1 VTSSSGAIGAGRPVA
16 HPFRFGLNVHGVHT
30 GEAWA
35 TLARRAE
42 ALGYDVLQ
50 LQDHLG
56 SQLSP
61 IVALTAAATATSTLR
76 IGTYVFANDFRHPL
90 VLAREIATLDR
101 LSAGR
106 VEFGIGAGWNP
117 ADYRQL
123 GVPYPSAGERLERF
137 EEVLPLFARLLAGE
151 TVEHVGKHYRL
162 GRARVVPGPTQRP
175 HPPILVGGGGP
186 RLLRVAARHAD
197 IIGFLP
203 SFDARGRPMVRQAT
217 EAETARKVAIV
228 REAAGLRADAIE
240 LNILVGDGGVIGRGP
255 VLGSA
260 ATALKRLATRVI
272 ATPYVLYGT
281 LGQLSDELFERRE
294 RLGIS
299 YYSLPGHAM
308 EAMAPLVQA
317 LSGR

>member
-1 VTSSSGAIGAGRPVA
+1 MR
-16 HPFRFGLNVHGVHT
+16 PFRFGLNVHGVHSAD
-30 GEAWA
+30 AWPA
-35 TLARRAE
+35 LARRAE
-42 ALGYDVLQ
+42 ELGYEVLQ

-61 IVALTAAATATSTLR
+61 IVALTTAAAATSSLR

-90 VLAREIATLDR
+90 VLAREVATLDR
-101 LSAGR
+101 LSGGR
-106 VEFGIGAGWNP
+106 LEFGIGAGWNP

-137 EEVLPLFARLLAGE
+137 EEVLPLFKRLLSGE
-151 TVEHVGKHYRL
+151 TVDHVGKHYRL

-186 RLLRVAARHAD
+186 RLLRVAAHEAD

-217 EAETARKVAIV
+217 ERETERKVETV
-228 REAAGLRADAIE
+228 RNAAGPRVDSIE
-240 LNILVGDGGVIGRGP
+240 LNILVGDGGVIGH
-255 VLGSA
+255 GSA
-260 ATALKRLATRVI
+260 LSSGATALKRLATRFVR
-272 ATPYVLYGT
+272 TPYVLYGT
-281 LGQLSDELFERRE
+281 LAQLEDELQARRE

-299 YYSLPGHAM
+299 YYSIPGEAM
-308 EAMAPLVQA
+308 EAMAPLVDA
-317 LSGR
+317 LKGR